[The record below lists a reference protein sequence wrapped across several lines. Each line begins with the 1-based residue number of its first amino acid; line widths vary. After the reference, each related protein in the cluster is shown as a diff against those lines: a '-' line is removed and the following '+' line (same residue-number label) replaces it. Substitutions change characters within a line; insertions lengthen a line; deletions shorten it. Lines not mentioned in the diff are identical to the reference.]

1 MFLPPAV
8 GEAARTWKSRRIDWP
23 VWGAMAAGGSVLLA
37 YLPLIQAARAAFS
50 EGFWSPVHETDILG
64 TYLLVLLPAA
74 WPLGTVALLLVGG
87 AIYSRWRGGVC
98 AVPDRP
104 ALPSHEAAAL
114 MTAAAI
120 PFFAVALAYLTTG
133 AYVYRYGLTVLLGLC
148 GGFGVFVHR
157 ATRGDLRLQACVT
170 AALLGW
176 CVFSDLRYSP
186 GNQGSIDPA
195 SSDPYGLQV
204 LQNPKLSPDLP
215 VVIASPM
222 LFFER
227 VHYAPD
233 SLKNRFVYLAEPAA
247 ALRYRGTDT
256 PDRNLQ
262 GLGPWAGFK
271 VEPYDEFVGSDR
283 TIVLHGCSSDSRP
296 RIASRPY

>member
-1 MFLPPAV
+1 M
-8 GEAARTWKSRRIDWP
+8 
-23 VWGAMAAGGSVLLA
+23 
-37 YLPLIQAARAAFS
+37 
-50 EGFWSPVHETDILG
+50 
-64 TYLLVLLPAA
+64 
-74 WPLGTVALLLVGG
+74 
-87 AIYSRWRGGVC
+87 
-98 AVPDRP
+98 
-104 ALPSHEAAAL
+104 
-114 MTAAAI
+114 
-120 PFFAVALAYLTTG
+120 
-133 AYVYRYGLTVLLGLC
+133 
-148 GGFGVFVHR
+148 
-157 ATRGDLRLQACVT
+157 
-170 AALLGW
+170 
-176 CVFSDLRYSP
+176 
-186 GNQGSIDPA
+186 
-195 SSDPYGLQV
+195 QV